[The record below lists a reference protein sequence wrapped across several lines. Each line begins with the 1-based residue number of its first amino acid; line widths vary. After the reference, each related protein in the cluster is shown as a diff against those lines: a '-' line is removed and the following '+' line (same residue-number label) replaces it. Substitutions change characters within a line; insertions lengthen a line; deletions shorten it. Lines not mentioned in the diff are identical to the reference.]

1 MRELEEQNQQMSA
14 IQNEDKRALVQL
26 DDNYMGAL
34 NEIEVLKKRLQDTEM
49 DLHKA
54 RQSEN
59 MAFDEAD
66 QALND
71 ARNFREDLSFLTKET
86 DRLNNEVRELKND
99 RIELEDVLRKTQ
111 IEF

>member
-1 MRELEEQNQQMSA
+1 MSQ
-14 IQNEDKRALVQL
+14 IQNEDKRALIQL

-34 NEIEVLKKRLQDTEM
+34 NEIEILKKRLQETEI

-59 MAFDEAD
+59 LAFDEAD
-66 QALND
+66 AAQND
-71 ARNFREDLSFLTKET
+71 ARNYREDLSFLTKET
-86 DRLNNEVRELKND
+86 DRLNSEVRLLKND
-99 RIELEDVLRKTQ
+99 RIEIEDVLRKTQ